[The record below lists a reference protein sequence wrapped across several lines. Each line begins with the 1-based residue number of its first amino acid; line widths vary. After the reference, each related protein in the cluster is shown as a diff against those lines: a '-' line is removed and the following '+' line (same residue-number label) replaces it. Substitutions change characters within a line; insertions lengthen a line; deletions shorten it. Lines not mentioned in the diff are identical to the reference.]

1 VRKVENFMD
10 RATFIRPIAHRGLH
24 DMLRG
29 RIENTAVAFEAG
41 IARGYGLECDL
52 QPLAD
57 GTPVVFHD
65 YTLDRLT
72 TSKGRLDQLTPA
84 AAKRMRYKGAL
95 SIQDASILTYGEL
108 LDLTAGRV
116 PLLVD
121 VKSDWRPPNPKFLSK
136 VAKLT
141 NAYKG
146 PLALMSFDPQVMTLL
161 AELAPNAPRGII
173 SGLYHGDGWWPDQLS
188 RERSFRL
195 THLLESGPIA
205 ASFYAYHVE
214 ALPTPVTRYV
224 REVAGLPLF
233 AWTVCNVEQRR
244 RAVQWADAPIFEG
257 FEA

>member
-1 VRKVENFMD
+1 VRKIKDFMD

-24 DMLRG
+24 DMPRG
-29 RIENTAVAFEAG
+29 RIENSAPAFEAG
-41 IARGYGLECDL
+41 IAKGYGLECDL

-65 YTLDRLT
+65 HTLDRLT

-84 AAKRMRYKGAL
+84 AAKRLRYKGARG
-95 SIQDASILTYGEL
+95 IKDASILTYGEL
-108 LDLTAGRV
+108 LDLAAGRV

-121 VKSDWRPPNPKFLSK
+121 VKSDWRPPDAKFLGKIAKLSK
-136 VAKLT
+136 V
-141 NAYKG
+141 YKG
-146 PLALMSFDPQVMTLL
+146 PLALMSFDPQVMSAL

-195 THLLESGPIA
+195 THLLESGSVG

-233 AWTVCNVEQRR
+233 AWTVSTIEQRR
-244 RAVQWADAPIFEG
+244 CAAQWADAPIFEG